1 MQKCSDS
8 SFCRRLRGKAGDVYA
23 LQSDSL
29 RVEGA
34 RLVGKVVNEASKAQ
48 FDLTLTSYG
57 DTVRL
62 LMDEAAPNNRY
73 QVSAARGHVA
83 GLRMQALACAVLC
96 TTYMQDSIHCT
107 GDIGARGPAPGPQR
121 AIPREPESLQP
132 RSNQRQLAC
141 ARRCWHQNECC
152 YHGR

>member
-1 MQKCSDS
+1 M
-8 SFCRRLRGKAGDVYA
+8 YA

-34 RLVGKVVNEASKAQ
+34 RLTGRIVNEANKAQ

-73 QVSAARGHVA
+73 QVRCCGGVGGKTNVPLPPHHRLFA
-83 GLRMQALACAVLC
+83 GLN
-96 TTYMQDSIHCT
+96 I
-107 GDIGARGPAPGPQR
+107 AP
-121 AIPREPESLQP
+121 I
-132 RSNQRQLAC
+132 
-141 ARRCWHQNECC
+141 
-152 YHGR
+152 